1 MLLYL
6 HLCILFTFTNTF
18 AVKKTANTWPGWS
31 FCIKFYYIILWF
43 ILKPL
48 NCSTGNYKH
57 NKQLLPY
64 GIVNRTLNSGL
75 QYHITLNTSTRL
87 YERHNKPQAD
97 NIFYLIP
104 PTTWIKKTQLWL
116 KKKKTFEKKGISI
129 FSIDCRLPLLFSEH
143 TAFFPFLKTV
153 QRNNHTLQVLKK
165 ELNISLPGL
174 AVFQQQFFH
183 LTKKLISNILLPY
196 QCFIQ

>member
-64 GIVNRTLNSGL
+64 GSVNRILNSGL

-104 PTTWIKKTQLWL
+104 PTTWIKKTQLWWKKKKHL
-116 KKKKTFEKKGISI
+116 KKKEYQ
-129 FSIDCRLPLLFSEH
+129 FSPLTADYHFSFLNTQH
-143 TAFFPFLKTV
+143 FFPFWKLSREITIPCKFW
-153 QRNNHTLQVLKK
+153 KK
-165 ELNISLPGL
+165 N
-174 AVFQQQFFH
+174 
-183 LTKKLISNILLPY
+183 LI
-196 QCFIQ
+196 

>member
-104 PTTWIKKTQLWL
+104 PTIWIKKTTVMKKKKHL
-116 KKKKTFEKKGISI
+116 KKKRNINIFHWLQITTSLFWTHSI
-129 FSIDCRLPLLFSEH
+129 FSLSENC
-143 TAFFPFLKTV
+143 PEK
-153 QRNNHTLQVLKK
+153 
-165 ELNISLPGL
+165 
-174 AVFQQQFFH
+174 
-183 LTKKLISNILLPY
+183 
-196 QCFIQ
+196 